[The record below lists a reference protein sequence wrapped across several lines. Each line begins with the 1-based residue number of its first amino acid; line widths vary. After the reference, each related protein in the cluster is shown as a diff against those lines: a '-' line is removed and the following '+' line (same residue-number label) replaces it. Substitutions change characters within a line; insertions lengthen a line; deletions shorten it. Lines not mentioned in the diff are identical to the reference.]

1 MRLRYSLLSEIGYVW
16 ILPVSLYEY
25 PSFCIRK
32 TMPIFPFHFRCR
44 DIFSWSGNIFSF
56 SSSWTWKTTANF
68 LWKCH
73 RKQQTHLWLVHSE
86 ASFVFFV
93 LLGSMTRKIWVC
105 QCFYRAFDSHLI
117 QNLAALSRCF
127 FQPTLVHVSLSQYER
142 VFKDTEICKQKPNL
156 RAAFIPRKASAP
168 IAWALRFLILLI
180 SC

>member
-1 MRLRYSLLSEIGYVW
+1 MLLHIHIGK
-16 ILPVSLYEY
+16 LPPCEDAVLTPQKQGMCELYHVSLYEY

-68 LWKCH
+68 LWNCH

-93 LLGSMTRKIWVC
+93 LLSSVTRKIWVC

-127 FQPTLVHVSLSQYER
+127 FQPTLVHVSLS
-142 VFKDTEICKQKPNL
+142 
-156 RAAFIPRKASAP
+156 
-168 IAWALRFLILLI
+168 
-180 SC
+180 